1 VGGFR
6 EGNMHG
12 QGTFTYLD
20 GSRYT
25 GGFKKGRRNG
35 QGVYTATD
43 GSRYSG
49 TFKNDSFEGHD
60 ILFFHSPIAGDG
72 PKNKVNY

>member
-6 EGNMHG
+6 EGNMQG

-20 GSRYT
+20 GSKYI
-25 GGFKKGRRNG
+25 GGFKNGRRNG

-43 GSRYSG
+43 GSCYSG
-49 TFKNDSFEGHD
+49 TFKDDSFEVHGLLLIHG
-60 ILFFHSPIAGDG
+60 SIAGEGSKDKG
-72 PKNKVNY
+72 NY